1 MKKLTLY
8 FCICCLVAFA
18 FVGINTFCNQSF
30 ASVQKVRITVD
41 NIPIYSRQDFLDIN
55 KSERETALL
64 QKARLHQ
71 IFTVSQEYDK
81 VYGIYLDENQNTVG
95 YVLKSMTIDNSISSP
110 QKSLNYNAEILAD
123 ANTFEKLGD
132 EYKMLETVLKK
143 GDKVCILN
151 GYNQNS
157 QYTFVSF
164 YSGDVLL
171 NCYVKTEVLKVPG
184 VSSTLIVSLSV
195 LVAGCTIAIVLTKL
209 VVGKQKKIKSK
220 NM

>member
-1 MKKLTLY
+1 MEIL
-8 FCICCLVAFA
+8 
-18 FVGINTFCNQSF
+18 
-30 ASVQKVRITVD
+30 
-41 NIPIYSRQDFLDIN
+41 
-55 KSERETALL
+55 KSERESALL

-71 IFTVSQEYDK
+71 IFSVSQEYDQIFA
-81 VYGIYLDENQNTVG
+81 VFLDENQSEVG
-95 YVLKSMTIDNSISSP
+95 YVMKSMTVDNSISSP
-110 QKSLNYNAEILAD
+110 QKSLNYNAEIIAD
-123 ANTFEKLGD
+123 TKVFEKSGK
-132 EYKMLETVLKK
+132 EYVPLDTVLKK

-151 GYNQNS
+151 GYDQKS
-157 QYTFVSF
+157 DYTFVSF

-184 VSSTLIVSLSV
+184 VSGTLIVSLSV

>member
-1 MKKLTLY
+1 MKKLALY
-8 FCICCLVAFA
+8 FCTCCLVVFA
-18 FVGINTFCNQSF
+18 FVGINTFSKQSF
-30 ASVQKVRITVD
+30 ASVGQVRITVD
-41 NIPIYSRQDFLDIN
+41 NTPVYSRQDFLEIE
-55 KSERETALL
+55 KTERESALL
-64 QKARLHQ
+64 QKVRLHQ
-71 IFTVSQEYDK
+71 IFTVVQEYDK
-81 VYGIYLDENQNTVG
+81 VYGIYLDENQSTVG

-110 QKSLNYNAEILAD
+110 QKSLNYNAEIIAS
-123 ANTFEKLGD
+123 ACTFEKVGD
-132 EYKMLETVLKK
+132 EYKTLETVLKK

-151 GYNQNS
+151 GYNQKS

-171 NCYVKTEVLKVPG
+171 NCYVKTEVLKVSG

-195 LVAGCTIAIVLTKL
+195 LVAGCTIATILTKL